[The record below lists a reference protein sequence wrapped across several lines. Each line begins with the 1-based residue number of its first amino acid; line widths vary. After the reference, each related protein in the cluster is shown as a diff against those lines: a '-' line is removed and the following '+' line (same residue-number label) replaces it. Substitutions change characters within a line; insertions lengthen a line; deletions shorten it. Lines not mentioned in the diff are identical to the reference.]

1 MNVKI
6 LRTFVYDKVFYA
18 AEQEVDFEKEQ
29 VEYLNSTS
37 LGKIVEV
44 IEGNISDEETNLSEK
59 DYEKLKKKK
68 LVEIARMKDIQVD
81 ENMTKKEI
89 IEELL

>member
-44 IEGNISDEETNLSEK
+44 IEENISDEEENLSEK
-59 DYEKLKKKK
+59 YYEKLNKKK

>member
-44 IEGNISDEETNLSEK
+44 I
-59 DYEKLKKKK
+59 YERKKKK
-68 LVEIARMKDIQVD
+68 
-81 ENMTKKEI
+81 
-89 IEELL
+89 

>member
-6 LRTFVYDKVFYA
+6 LMTFVYDKVFYA

-59 DYEKLKKKK
+59 DYEKLNKKK

>member
-44 IEGNISDEETNLSEK
+44 IEGNVSDEETNLSEK
-59 DYEKLKKKK
+59 DYEKLNKKK

>member
-44 IEGNISDEETNLSEK
+44 IEGNISDEETNLAEK
-59 DYEKLKKKK
+59 DYEKLNKKK

>member
-44 IEGNISDEETNLSEK
+44 IEGNVSDEETNLSEK
-59 DYEKLKKKK
+59 DYEKLNKKK
-68 LVEIARMKDIQVD
+68 LVEIARMKEIQVD

>member
-44 IEGNISDEETNLSEK
+44 TEGNISDEETNLSEK
-59 DYEKLKKKK
+59 DYEKLNKKK

>member
-59 DYEKLKKKK
+59 DYEKLNKKK
-68 LVEIARMKDIQVD
+68 LVEIARMKDNQVD

>member
-59 DYEKLKKKK
+59 DYEKLNKIK

>member
-44 IEGNISDEETNLSEK
+44 IEGNISDEEMNLSEK
-59 DYEKLKKKK
+59 DYEKLNKKK

>member
-59 DYEKLKKKK
+59 DYEKLNKKK